1 MRCCHAVP
9 RLSFSLPSTRGKWE
23 VCVRLIVVLLFSP
36 LLISGNQFGR
46 FLCFKNSTAV
56 PPRLFGSRKRRWLCN
71 FVNFRSYAVWD
82 RNYRQT
88 MDSLLN
94 VRRHECGAEKVNIF
108 TPIMAGRT
116 FAFTSNMWIW
126 DGKLGDL
133 FTNIITWGNLL
144 CALTALV
151 WGKLRQ

>member
-1 MRCCHAVP
+1 MKGLCSPHRYFLIYVVVDLDKAPSDALLPCRASSVI
-9 RLSFSLPSTRGKWE
+9 SLPSTRGKWE

-116 FAFTSNMWIW
+116 SAFTSNN
-126 DGKLGDL
+126 LG
-133 FTNIITWGNLL
+133 
-144 CALTALV
+144 
-151 WGKLRQ
+151 RQTRRLIH